1 MNDMRNLDAFYDNM
15 LAKHLAKDEY
25 DPPWSVDYYDG
36 EGGGYIVVDED
47 GTEDK
52 MGYVFHTARLAQEYA
67 DELNLKEIYDD
78 YY

>member
-1 MNDMRNLDAFYDNM
+1 MNEMKNLDAYHDDL
-15 LAKHLAKDEY
+15 LAKHLAKDEH
-25 DPPWSVDYYDG
+25 DLPWSVDDYDD
-36 EGGGYIVVDED
+36 EGGGYIVVNAD

>member
-1 MNDMRNLDAFYDNM
+1 MNEMRNLDAYHDDL

-25 DPPWSVDYYDG
+25 DPPWVVDDYDG
-36 EGGGYIVVDED
+36 EGGGYIVVDEN
-47 GTEDK
+47 GEEDK